1 MISKSSW
8 QHLDDCV
15 ELTLRDPE
23 KFVIVACQRLTDNG
37 KLIFIANEMYW
48 TN

>member
-1 MISKSSW
+1 MISKSSR

-23 KFVIVACQRLTDNG
+23 KFVIFAYQRLTDNG
-37 KLIFIANEMYW
+37 KLIFMTNEIYW